1 MWGRDVRIVLTV
13 VAVALAV
20 AAFPVPGRAGDAFS
34 TPSMP
39 SFRQSQGMRILQSP
53 DSEGLPPELSS
64 SGLLTQAHFLMQ
76 SYQGPLDDQTI
87 IVGDA
92 LAGGSITIGRS
103 DLDLEFG
110 GGFQGSLEQFGSEN
124 EDTVGSLSDMR
135 SRYYLGIGAIGGAH
149 YYLSDSVA
157 LFLQMHGVYGL
168 LGLPI
173 RSSLRI
179 EGGLQF

>member
-1 MWGRDVRIVLTV
+1 
-13 VAVALAV
+13 
-20 AAFPVPGRAGDAFS
+20 
-34 TPSMP
+34 
-39 SFRQSQGMRILQSP
+39 
-53 DSEGLPPELSS
+53 
-64 SGLLTQAHFLMQ
+64 MQ

-103 DLDLEFG
+103 DLEFG
-110 GGFQGSLEQFGSEN
+110 GGFQGSLEQFRSEN
-124 EDTVGSLSDMR
+124 DATVDSLSDLQ
-135 SRYYLGIGAIGGAH
+135 SRYYLGVGAIGGAH

-157 LFLQMHGVYGL
+157 LFLQLHGVYGL
-168 LGLPI
+168 LGLPT